1 MRVRRFLF
9 AVRSKGSCPWACQS
23 VEAQGCAKDARHGG
37 KPWQLFANNQQ
48 RGHVWHRRNAAWRLG
63 RAWWG
68 LVGLGYFATLS
79 GLIGLAGKYFA
90 QVFSGLRGRMPA
102 GGTHWQKS
110 AAWVRTRLHR
120 CQTRQG
126 MPCLRNTDQA
136 SGKKARGK
144 RHILPFPGIWRQIL
158 AANRHLL
165 LACKITLA
173 AAHRAQYFCLQK
185 QLRRNNHKKGGT
197 RRLPL

>member
-1 MRVRRFLF
+1 MRVRRFFF
-9 AVRSKGSCPWACQS
+9 AVHSNESCPWACQS
-23 VEAQGCAKDARHGG
+23 VEVQGCAKHAWHGG
-37 KPWQLFANNQQ
+37 KHWQLFANRPTAGACMAQA
-48 RGHVWHRRNAAWRLG
+48 GCGLVVLDG
-63 RAWWG
+63 AWWG

-102 GGTHWQKS
+102 DGTHWQKG

-136 SGKKARGK
+136 SGKGPWQTTHSA
-144 RHILPFPGIWRQIL
+144 FPGTWRQIH
-158 AANRHLL
+158 AANRHPL
-165 LACKITLA
+165 LACKITQA
-173 AAHRAQYFCLQK
+173 APTGA
-185 QLRRNNHKKGGT
+185 T
-197 RRLPL
+197 RRPAKTAAEK